1 MKPLRSNLMSG
12 NAKKLSIEEI
22 KLRSNLLAKNKEL
35 LRLHRELVFTGALT
49 EDEFWESRQV

>member
-1 MKPLRSNLMSG
+1 MSG